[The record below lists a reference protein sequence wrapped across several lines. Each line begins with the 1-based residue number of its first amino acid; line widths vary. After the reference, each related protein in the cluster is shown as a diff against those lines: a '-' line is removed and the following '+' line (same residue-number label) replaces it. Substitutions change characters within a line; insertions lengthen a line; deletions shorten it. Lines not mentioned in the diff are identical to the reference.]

1 MPKEVDEVA
10 GYVPMAGAAEDIY
23 IAYKEPILENVGW
36 AVASTVLDTIGLKLA
51 GKAAKSGIKGEK
63 ALYKSR
69 RLRNI
74 YNKNKQLLRGTEG
87 YLVKAN
93 KIYNYDIQQAKKYG
107 KELFKNQVKDA
118 ILNTIQNQTS
128 RR

>member
-1 MPKEVDEVA
+1 M
-10 GYVPMAGAAEDIY
+10 
-23 IAYKEPILENVGW
+23 
-36 AVASTVLDTIGLKLA
+36 KLA
-51 GKAAKSGIKGEK
+51 SKAAKAGYKGVK

-93 KIYNYDIQQAKKYG
+93 KIYNYDMQQAKRYG

-118 ILNTIQNQTS
+118 ILNTIQNQTP